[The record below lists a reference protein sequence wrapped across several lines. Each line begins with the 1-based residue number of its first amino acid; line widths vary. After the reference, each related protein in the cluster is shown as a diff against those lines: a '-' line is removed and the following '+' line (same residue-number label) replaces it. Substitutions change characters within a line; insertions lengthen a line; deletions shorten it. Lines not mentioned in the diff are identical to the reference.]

1 MKLSLNDDWGLI
13 LRRAWSIR
21 LIILSGTLTGL
32 EVALPLFS
40 DAVPRGIFAGLSA
53 LTSIAAL
60 GARVVV
66 QKGMSGGDA
75 K

>member
-1 MKLSLNDDWGLI
+1 MKFSLTEDWRLI

-21 LIILSGTLTGL
+21 LIILSGTLTGV

-60 GARVVV
+60 GARLTV
-66 QKGMSGGDA
+66 QKGLGDA
-75 K
+75 PK